1 MVNLQ
6 PIEQEQR
13 GSQEAG
19 LARNRGAWPRLRP
32 NLRPSPGRPLG
43 AASQHTCGASTGTGG
58 QRMCVDR
65 TWSMQQQKGPAVPYG
80 GTLSPRRSKARA
92 RGPEP
97 KGNANKPNGT
107 TASAAARSVR
117 MRSKKAQKRPV
128 WVPPQRDNEGP
139 KAGTRNCPKAPQ
151 PGRRPEQG
159 QMDVQESECDAFY
172 GGSAWA
178 PWQCPDVPSATAPPA
193 PLPR

>member
-19 LARNRGAWPRLRP
+19 LAPNLGAWPRLRP

-65 TWSMQQQKGPAVPYG
+65 TWSMQQPKGPAVPYG
-80 GTLSPRRSKARA
+80 GTLSPRRSEARA
-92 RGPEP
+92 KGPEP
-97 KGNANKPNGT
+97 RGNVNKPSGT

-117 MRSKKAQKRPV
+117 MRSMKARTRPV
-128 WVPPQRDNEGP
+128 WVAPQRGNERP
-139 KAGTRNCPKAPQ
+139 KAGIRSCPKAPP

-159 QMDVQESECDAFY
+159 QMDVQESECGAFCV
-172 GGSAWA
+172 GIW
-178 PWQCPDVPSATAPPA
+178 
-193 PLPR
+193 